1 MFNNAH
7 SDSELR
13 LLFEAAPNGMIVID
27 QAGVIAF
34 ANKQIEQLFGYSRG
48 ELIGRSVEVLIP
60 ERFRAGHPAK
70 RAAFAKNPTTRPMG
84 AGRDLYGV
92 RKNGVE
98 FPIEI
103 GLNPFRS
110 GDRLLVVGSIIDITE
125 RKRNEEHI
133 LTIMNELSHRSKN
146 LLMVVLATANQTVQR
161 ATSFG
166 EFQKNFENRLMA
178 IARCHDVLV
187 EKGWEGASIE
197 ALISAQLKPFMDDPA
212 LRVDA
217 AGPPIMLNPDAAQ
230 NIGLALHELATN
242 SMKYGA
248 LSSPEGQVVIRW
260 DIDELQT
267 PKKFRF
273 SWQERGGPPVEPPT
287 REGFG
292 HKLLSR
298 LASGTPDT
306 EIRLAF
312 APEGFAWSIEC
323 QEQVFMRR

>member
-1 MFNNAH
+1 MLISTIGVANRVIFFFTLDAEPRCDLFGHVSVFWSTVQDYCAYYYAFILSGGGVPMFNNAH

-92 RKNGVE
+92 RKDGVE

-125 RKRNEEHI
+125 RKRSEEHI
-133 LTIMNELSHRSKN
+133 RHHYE
-146 LLMVVLATANQTVQR
+146 
-161 ATSFG
+161 
-166 EFQKNFENRLMA
+166 
-178 IARCHDVLV
+178 
-187 EKGWEGASIE
+187 
-197 ALISAQLKPFMDDPA
+197 
-212 LRVDA
+212 
-217 AGPPIMLNPDAAQ
+217 
-230 NIGLALHELATN
+230 
-242 SMKYGA
+242 
-248 LSSPEGQVVIRW
+248 
-260 DIDELQT
+260 
-267 PKKFRF
+267 
-273 SWQERGGPPVEPPT
+273 
-287 REGFG
+287 
-292 HKLLSR
+292 
-298 LASGTPDT
+298 
-306 EIRLAF
+306 
-312 APEGFAWSIEC
+312 
-323 QEQVFMRR
+323 

>member
-1 MFNNAH
+1 MFHDHH

-13 LLFEAAPNGMIVID
+13 LLFEAAPTGMIVID

-34 ANKQIEQLFGYSRG
+34 ANKQIEELFGYSRG
-48 ELIGRSVEVLIP
+48 ELIGRSVEILIP
-60 ERFRAGHPAK
+60 DRFRAGHPAK
-70 RAAFAKNPTTRPMG
+70 RAAFVKTPTTRPMG
-84 AGRDLYGV
+84 AGRDLFGM
-92 RKNGVE
+92 RKNGTE

-133 LTIMNELSHRSKN
+133 RVIMNELSHRSKN
-146 LLMVVLATANQTVQR
+146 LLMVVLAIANQTVQR

-166 EFQKNFENRLMA
+166 EFQRNFENRLLA
-178 IARCHDVLV
+178 IARCHDLLV
-187 EKGWEGASIE
+187 EKGWEGALIE
-197 ALISAQLKPFMDDPA
+197 SLIFAQFKPFIDDPA

-217 AGPPIMLNPDAAQ
+217 VGPPIMLNPDAAQ

-248 LSSPEGQVVIRW
+248 LSSPDGQIVIRW
-260 DIDELQT
+260 NIDALQT

-273 SWQERGGPPVEPPT
+273 SWEERGGPRVAPPT
-287 REGFG
+287 HEGFG

-298 LASGTPDT
+298 LASGTSDT
-306 EIRLAF
+306 EIKLAF
-312 APEGFAWSIEC
+312 APEGFTWSIEC
-323 QEQVFMRR
+323 QEQIFMRR